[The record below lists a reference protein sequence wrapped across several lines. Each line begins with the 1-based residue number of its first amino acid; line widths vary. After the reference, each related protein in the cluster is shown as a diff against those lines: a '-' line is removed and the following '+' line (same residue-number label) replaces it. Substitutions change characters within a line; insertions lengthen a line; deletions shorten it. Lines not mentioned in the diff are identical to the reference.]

1 MTEQNNNIPPT
12 VKPFKRFKKVMAW
25 LLGIIAGLF
34 LLLVLAGM
42 LLESKI
48 KGKIIAEVNEN
59 VSVPV
64 EVKGG
69 IDLSLI
75 RHFPYA
81 SLTFKEVTIDDKLQK
96 GKKLL
101 KVKEFSLLCNIYS
114 LFSDKVEF
122 SKVLVR
128 DGEINIYRNET
139 GKSNLDILKQGNDT
153 AKTKLS
159 IALKKAEIKRV
170 KFSFVDKSQGT
181 EVLAQL
187 KRALLSGD
195 FGENIFELD
204 AETQVH
210 IDRLKTGSQDFLQGK
225 DVKAELTL
233 TIDKLK
239 KRYDFKN
246 GSIAI
251 DDSRFDVNG
260 FVAQQKNG
268 TQLNFKLQNE
278 GKDMANL
285 ISLFPANL
293 KEQLQQAEGSGE
305 YAITATINGLLSKNS
320 TPKISLTADVKN
332 SELKLGKYNKLLK
345 EVNASARYEMDEYGN
360 DKIVI
365 SNFNCTLNAQPF
377 NFKLT
382 IDKLKDPAF
391 DFYANG
397 VLMLEELSSFVP
409 DSVVQDIGGS
419 ITFTNFHIKGRKS
432 DFTDVENSTLTGSGK
447 FKLNEV
453 EFRNNGIT
461 YGNIGG
467 VLTYDNRII
476 EAQNFTLNFLS
487 TDFNF
492 SGTIDNLFAFAY
504 NLSQKREANGVVL
517 GVNGKVKINTFNLSG
532 IMEAFDKKNRPAAQ
546 QKGKINVREVL
557 SMQGNLDLDI
567 ERFIYRKMEFKDLKA
582 NLQVAPGIIQFNQLS
597 TRAMAGEVRTNG
609 RISFTPDNTL
619 NLRCDV
625 RMVDIDVPTIFA
637 QCENFGQT
645 TLTDKHLKGK
655 LNSAINL
662 NISWLNYK
670 DLDENG
676 LSAIVDFSI
685 RDGELIKFEP
695 LRAASKFIRVE
706 ELEDIKFS
714 ELANTVK
721 IENRRIDIP
730 EFEIKSSALNLMFY
744 GYHNFDNTIDYHFK
758 INLHKLLAQK
768 FRRNTNDLQFMED
781 DPYEGL
787 NIYLSMSGKL
797 SDPQI
802 KLDKASTRNKIKE
815 DFKKEKEVLKNLLNN
830 TPQPID
836 EKERKREEKYFD
848 VKEQPQFLDFDES
861 NQ

>member
-1 MTEQNNNIPPT
+1 MTEQQTAIPQQN
-12 VKPFKRFKKVMAW
+12 KPKGRLKKVVLW
-25 LLGIIAGLF
+25 FLGIIAGLF
-34 LLLVLAGM
+34 LVLVLAGM
-42 LLESKI
+42 LLEAKI
-48 KGKIIAEVNEN
+48 KGKIIAEINES
-59 VSVPV
+59 VTVPV

-81 SLTFKEVTIDDKLQK
+81 SLTFKDVSIDDKLQK

-114 LFSDKVEF
+114 LFGDKIEF
-122 SKVLVR
+122 SKVVVR
-128 DGEINIYRNET
+128 DGDISLYKNES
-139 GKSNLDILKQGNDT
+139 GKSNFDILKPGSDT
-153 AKTKLS
+153 AKAKLS
-159 IALKKAEIKRV
+159 IAIKKAEIKRV
-170 KFSFVDKSQGT
+170 KFSFVDRGQST
-181 EVLAQL
+181 EIFAQL
-187 KRALLSGD
+187 KKALLSGNFD
-195 FGENIFELD
+195 ENIFELD
-204 AETQVH
+204 VETQVH
-210 IDRLKTGSQDFLQGK
+210 IDRLKTGAQDFLADK
-225 DVKAELTL
+225 DVNAEVKFTV
-233 TIDKLK
+233 DKLK
-239 KRYDFKN
+239 KRYDFKD

-251 DDSRFDVNG
+251 DESRFDING
-260 FVAQQKNG
+260 YIAQQKNG
-268 TQLNFKLQNE
+268 TQLNFKLVNE
-278 GKDMANL
+278 GKDMAKL
-285 ISLFPANL
+285 IALLPANFKNSL
-293 KEQLQQAEGSGE
+293 EQAEGSGE
-305 YAITATINGLLSKNS
+305 YAIEATINGVLSRNS
-320 TPKISLTADVKN
+320 TPKVSLTASVKN

-345 EVNASARYEMDEYGN
+345 DVNAAARYEMDEYGN
-360 DKIVI
+360 DKIVV

-382 IDKLKDPAF
+382 IDKLKDPSF
-391 DFYANG
+391 DFFANG
-397 VLMLEELSSFVP
+397 VLMLEELSPFVP
-409 DSVVQDIGGS
+409 DTVMQDIGGS
-419 ITFTNFHIKGRKS
+419 ITFSNFHLKGRKS
-432 DFTDVENSTLTGSGK
+432 DFTDVENSTLSGGGQ

-467 VLTYDNRII
+467 VLKYENHLI

-504 NLSQKREANGVVL
+504 NLSQKRQANGVVL
-517 GVNGKVKINTFNLSG
+517 GVNGKVKVNTFNLSG
-532 IMEAFDKKNRPAAQ
+532 IMEAFDKKNKPAAQ
-546 QKGKINVREVL
+546 QRAKINVREVL
-557 SMQGNLDLDI
+557 SMQGNLDVEI
-567 ERFIYRKMEFKDLKA
+567 GRFIYRKMEFKDLHT
-582 NLQVAPGIIQFNQLS
+582 NLQVAPGIIQFNNLS
-597 TRAMAGEVRTNG
+597 ARAMAGEVRTNG
-609 RISFTPDNTL
+609 RISFTPENTL
-619 NLRCDV
+619 SLRCDI
-625 RMVDIDVPTIFA
+625 RLADMDVPTIFA

-655 LNSAINL
+655 LTSAINL

-685 RDGELIKFEP
+685 RDGELVKFEP

-714 ELANTVK
+714 ELANTIK

-730 EFEIKSSALNLMFY
+730 EFEIKTSALNLMFY
-744 GYHNFDNTIDYHFK
+744 GYHYFDNNVDYHFK

-768 FRRNTNDLQFMED
+768 FRRTTNDLQFMED

-802 KLDKASTRNKIKE
+802 KLDKASTRNRIKE
-815 DFKKEKEVLKNLLNN
+815 DFKKEKDVLKNLLNN
-830 TPQPID
+830 TPTPVD
-836 EKERKREEKYFD
+836 EKEKKREEKYFD
-848 VKEQPQFLDFDES
+848 VKEQPQFIDFDES